1 MTSITVIGAGIFG
14 LAAGYEIARRG
25 HPVQVIEARGIGA
38 GSSGGTVGALAP
50 HAPDSWNR
58 KKQVQFDSLLAARD
72 FWDGVAQTGG
82 CDPGYARN
90 GRVQAVARG
99 DLDRLRQR
107 IEGAERNWQGQAR
120 MWLTQTRPVGDLV
133 PDSPDGWWLQD
144 DLSARLSPRLACQ
157 ALAAAIRAQ
166 RGEIICGAAAH
177 PADVPAPAI
186 WATGAEGLAMLTD
199 DLARKQGQGVKGQS
213 ASLGFAAPDA
223 PQVYAEG
230 LHVVPHADG
239 TVGVGSTSENEY
251 THDRVDAQLDD
262 VIARAR
268 ATCPALAD
276 APVLERWAGIRPRA
290 RSRAP
295 LLGPWPGRAG
305 QFVLN
310 GGFKIGFGMAPV
322 LAGMIA
328 DLAIDGQDRIPP
340 EFRS

>member
-1 MTSITVIGAGIFG
+1 
-14 LAAGYEIARRG
+14 
-25 HPVQVIEARGIGA
+25 
-38 GSSGGTVGALAP
+38 
-50 HAPDSWNR
+50 
-58 KKQVQFDSLLAARD
+58 
-72 FWDGVAQTGG
+72 
-82 CDPGYARN
+82 
-90 GRVQAVARG
+90 
-99 DLDRLRQR
+99 
-107 IEGAERNWQGQAR
+107 
-120 MWLTQTRPVGDLV
+120 
-133 PDSPDGWWLQD
+133 
-144 DLSARLSPRLACQ
+144 
-157 ALAAAIRAQ
+157 
-166 RGEIICGAAAH
+166 
-177 PADVPAPAI
+177 
-186 WATGAEGLAMLTD
+186 MLTD